1 MEYVVIDTN
10 IIVSAFINSSG
21 SPAGVLSTV
30 ILDEGIILCY
40 NDDILSE
47 YFKVLTR
54 EKFARYGFDMA
65 EINGLLAD
73 IREFGNLVLPPKST
87 VLFQDE
93 DDRIFY
99 DTALA
104 CGAILVTGNVRHFPP
119 EPFIMTAIDYIRL
132 RG

>member
-1 MEYVVIDTN
+1 MEYVVVDTN

-30 ILDEGIILCY
+30 ILDEGIVLCY

-47 YFKVLTR
+47 YLKVLAR

-73 IREFGNLVLPPKST
+73 ITQNACAGHNHRRRFYIY
-87 VLFQDE
+87 
-93 DDRIFY
+93 IFTPY
-99 DTALA
+99 PQNT
-104 CGAILVTGNVRHFPP
+104 PQ
-119 EPFIMTAIDYIRL
+119 
-132 RG
+132 